1 MGAEVTMLDT
11 DLDKL
16 RMSFWRYDNR
26 VRQIAS
32 SAFSVRQV
40 LRADMVIGTVLIP
53 APRRPSRHR
62 GDGRPDE
69 ARLGPR

>member
-1 MGAEVTMLDT
+1 MLDT

-32 SAFSVRQV
+32 SSLSVREEV
-40 LRADMVIGTVLIP
+40 PGPTWSSGRSPIP
-53 APRRPSRHR
+53 GEGAQAGHRRPWSLR
-62 GDGRPDE
+62 
-69 ARLGPR
+69 